1 MKGEIST
8 FERRISILSTLING
22 KQVSRRELSRQFS
35 VSDVAI
41 GRDITALSKVVP
53 IGSKMGRY
61 GGIYLISS
69 FKTTKAYL
77 SREEEELL
85 QTMLQHLTGKQYMLL
100 KNILFKF
107 AMPK

>member
-1 MKGEIST
+1 MKGEMST
-8 FERRISILSTLING
+8 FERRISILSVLING

-61 GGIYLISS
+61 GGIYLMNE
-69 FKTTKAYL
+69 FTTTKAYL

-85 QTMLQHLTGKQYMLL
+85 QTILQHLSGKQYMLL
-100 KNILFKF
+100 ENILFKF